1 MNRFTISVPK
11 EFDFQL
17 SMEFLPRSPE
27 ELLYRVKENRA
38 VKLVK
43 IGEKNV
49 LFECL
54 WRCYRKQ
61 RLVGVKFAACS
72 VRPEF

>member
-27 ELLYRVKENRA
+27 ELLYRVEENRA

-54 WRCYRKQ
+54 
-61 RLVGVKFAACS
+61 
-72 VRPEF
+72 